1 MDVSINRTS
10 FFFSLVKYFFC
21 IFMLRFPK
29 AALLES
35 WEYDLHCIKNCCL
48 VDEEDQS
55 PEMINRLA
63 LKRLRFCKLKR
74 MQQSEVILDLM
85 RNNRNSKQQGG
96 LKSALVCQF
105 PFCRSCIRHIYGL
118 SPHRWRVYYGIHLAD
133 PNQRR
138 LLRADIAQ
146 DREGFKERFFVQH
159 LITTKVLCLT
169 DIGLCIF
176 YFFVFFIIFFRC
188 LPLLLLSNLSL
199 ATEKK
204 KSELRLHLHFLVV
217 FRFYDTQIFFFYL
230 TERTRGARSCV
241 KVYLPAVPEHQR
253 VLEMCRARSKDF
265 APCCRLEQK
274 SFFFSQG
281 VEWEKGQTFA
291 VLRSSRQETCSDQQ
305 MWFLQMEHGS
315 TLASSERDRLI
326 RHSSEEVRAFPRS
339 TSRQGH
345 VREEC

>member
-1 MDVSINRTS
+1 
-10 FFFSLVKYFFC
+10 
-21 IFMLRFPK
+21 MLRFPK

-55 PEMINRLA
+55 AEMINRLA

-85 RNNRNSKQQGG
+85 RNNRNSKQPGG

-176 YFFVFFIIFFRC
+176 YFFVFF
-188 LPLLLLSNLSL
+188 
-199 ATEKK
+199 
-204 KSELRLHLHFLVV
+204 
-217 FRFYDTQIFFFYL
+217 
-230 TERTRGARSCV
+230 
-241 KVYLPAVPEHQR
+241 
-253 VLEMCRARSKDF
+253 
-265 APCCRLEQK
+265 
-274 SFFFSQG
+274 
-281 VEWEKGQTFA
+281 
-291 VLRSSRQETCSDQQ
+291 
-305 MWFLQMEHGS
+305 
-315 TLASSERDRLI
+315 
-326 RHSSEEVRAFPRS
+326 
-339 TSRQGH
+339 
-345 VREEC
+345 